1 MGKKIRGVTDTAE
14 SSSTVSV
21 TQGHHGVNK
30 VFYTFLKFFLQFKE
44 AVSQNV
50 CFCFFAILNS
60 FGHKIHGLKH
70 SFFLNQ

>member
-1 MGKKIRGVTDTAE
+1 MGKKVRGVTDTAE

-21 TQGHHGVNK
+21 TQEHHGVNK

-50 CFCFFAILNS
+50 CFCFFQ
-60 FGHKIHGLKH
+60 F
-70 SFFLNQ
+70 